1 LLGAS
6 LGPCFA
12 MGNSISIYLILY
24 VAHIYIYIH
33 LLANGLTLSTAL
45 VMEMTIETQVRSE
58 SSRIMG
64 EECGIK
70 NSSF

>member
-1 LLGAS
+1 MDL
-6 LGPCFA
+6 F
-12 MGNSISIYLILY
+12 
-24 VAHIYIYIH
+24 
-33 LLANGLTLSTAL
+33 ANGLTLSTAL
-45 VMEMTIETQVRSE
+45 VMEITIETRVRSA

>member
-1 LLGAS
+1 
-6 LGPCFA
+6 
-12 MGNSISIYLILY
+12 MGNSISICLILY
-24 VAHIYIYIH
+24 VADIYIYTFICKWFDK
-33 LLANGLTLSTAL
+33 LSTAL
-45 VMEMTIETQVRSE
+45 VMEITIETWVRSA